1 MENKKNESRGERL
14 LSLLKHTL
22 PGKIIEFGCGDGDVL
37 QILSKNFQESLIV
50 GIDINRE
57 RIDKVN
63 KRNLKNVIVFQSDTG
78 SDIFPENSFNT
89 AIFIGVL
96 HEIFSYQGKEQVN
109 NAIKN
114 AHKVLKKNGRL
125 LISDFLKPESKQVD
139 LIFKNNKTYNKFSRF
154 ANEYK
159 VRKITY
165 EKIGNKIILDTVDA
179 VEFLS
184 KYFSPTEKDWKEEMG
199 EAHFSL
205 TMDDYSNELEKEGF
219 EIVWT
224 KELPWYE
231 QKLREIRKDFIFHNE
246 SELKSILIVAE
257 KICLFEKNLQ
267 KNDLSIKNTSY
278 RKCY

>member
-1 MENKKNESRGERL
+1 MKRNEKNESREERL
-14 LSLLKHTL
+14 LSLLKHSL
-22 PGKIIEFGCGDGDVL
+22 PGKIIEFGCGGGDVL
-37 QILSKNFQESLIV
+37 QILSKNFPESLKI

-63 KRNLKNVIVFQSDTG
+63 KRNLKNVITFLSDVG

-89 AIFIGVL
+89 SIFIGVL
-96 HEIFSYQGKEQVN
+96 HEICSYQGREQVT

-114 AHKVLKKNGRL
+114 AYNVLKKNGRL
-125 LISDFLKPESKQVD
+125 LIGDFLKPESKQVD
-139 LIFKNNKTYNKFSRF
+139 LIFKNDKAYNKFSRF
-154 ANEYK
+154 ANEYE

-165 EKIGNKIILDTVDA
+165 EKIRNKVILDIVDA

-184 KYFSPTEKDWKEEMG
+184 KYFSPTEEDWKEEMK

-205 TMDDYSNELEKEGF
+205 TMDDYRNELEKAGF

-231 QKLREIRKDFIFHNE
+231 WKLIEIRKDIIFHNE

-257 KICLFEKNLQ
+257 KI
-267 KNDLSIKNTSY
+267 
-278 RKCY
+278 

>member
-1 MENKKNESRGERL
+1 MENKKNEKNESREERL
-14 LSLLKHTL
+14 LLLLKHSL
-22 PGKIIEFGCGDGDVL
+22 QGKIIEFGCGDGNIL
-37 QILSKNFQESLIV
+37 QILSKNFPESLIV

-63 KRNLKNVIVFQSDTG
+63 KRNLKNVITFLSDVG

-114 AHKVLKKNGRL
+114 AYNVLKKNGRL
-125 LISDFLKPESKQVD
+125 LIGEFLKPESKQVD
-139 LIFKNNKTYNKFSRF
+139 LIFKNTKAYSKFSRF

-159 VRKITY
+159 VRKIVY
-165 EKIGNKIILDTVDA
+165 KKLKNKIILDIVDA

-184 KYFSPTEKDWKEEMG
+184 KYFSPTEEDWKEEMK

-205 TMDDYSNELEKEGF
+205 TMDDFRNKLEKVGF
-219 EIVWT
+219 KIIWI

-231 QKLREIRKDFIFHNE
+231 WKLREIRKDFIFHNE
-246 SELKSILIVAE
+246 SGLKSILIVAE
-257 KICLFEKNLQ
+257 KI
-267 KNDLSIKNTSY
+267 
-278 RKCY
+278 